1 MVKGVVKRWGYGK
14 ILLVCRK
21 KSRTFKWKGENMKKW
36 ETPSAIQEDFLA
48 NSVVSACYEVACN
61 TEAAKAWERNRYGSW
76 DLVHNHEKDHCGNS
90 KNQVLVTDTD
100 NNVTGMKEVGTS
112 GWNGHATLPCTI
124 YTDDTYS
131 VKESVQNLNNY
142 VGKTVYW
149 MTTNRLGTDF
159 HHQGTFNIIS
169 SDHPLRS

>member
-1 MVKGVVKRWGYGK
+1 
-14 ILLVCRK
+14 
-21 KSRTFKWKGENMKKW
+21 MKKW

-61 TEAAKAWERNRYGSW
+61 TEAAKAWERNRYGSL
-76 DLVHNHEKDHCGNS
+76 DLVHNHQKDHCGNS

-149 MTTNRLGTDF
+149 MTTNQWGTDF
-159 HHQGTFNIIS
+159 HHQGTFNIIA

>member
-1 MVKGVVKRWGYGK
+1 
-14 ILLVCRK
+14 
-21 KSRTFKWKGENMKKW
+21 MKKW

-61 TEAAKAWERNRYGSW
+61 TEAAKAWEKRRYGNW
-76 DLVHNHEKDHCGNS
+76 DLIHNHEKDHCGDS
-90 KNQVLVTDTD
+90 KNQVLVTDKA
-100 NNVTGMKEVGTS
+100 NNVIGMKEVGTS

-124 YTDDTYS
+124 YTDDTYN

-159 HHQGTFNIIS
+159 HHQGIFNIIE

>member
-1 MVKGVVKRWGYGK
+1 
-14 ILLVCRK
+14 
-21 KSRTFKWKGENMKKW
+21 MKKW

-48 NSVVSACYEVACN
+48 NSVVSACHEVACN
-61 TEAAKAWERNRYGSW
+61 TEAAKAWEKKAYGW
-76 DLVHNHEKDHCGNS
+76 VGLHNHEEDHCGQS
-90 KNQVLVTDTD
+90 KNQVLVTDKS
-100 NNVTGMKEVGTS
+100 NNVIGMKEVGTS
-112 GWNGHATLPCTI
+112 AWNGHATLPCTM
-124 YTDDTYS
+124 YTDDTYQ

-149 MTTNRLGTDF
+149 MTINGWGTKF